1 MLAFGSMMEEPSVSV
16 FLSGTYPEKEQA
28 EEIVK
33 TLEQTEAET
42 SACFYWDG
50 GMTTLTEPDYGRSA
64 QVMAA
69 GILGDGSLYDK
80 RIRGF
85 WEKDKEGCIIDGDTA
100 WKLFW
105 HQRGRGT
112 PACIRGKNLSGPSGA
127 SLEAEDDP
135 DPSGERRNRVYQSI
149 SEK

>member
-1 MLAFGSMMEEPSVSV
+1 
-16 FLSGTYPEKEQA
+16 
-28 EEIVK
+28 
-33 TLEQTEAET
+33 
-42 SACFYWDG
+42 
-50 GMTTLTEPDYGRSA
+50 MTTLTEPDYGRSA

-100 WKLFW
+100 WKLLAPER
-105 HQRGRGT
+105 QRDASLYT
-112 PACIRGKNLSGPSGA
+112 GKNLSGPSGA

-149 SEK
+149 SENERLQDSKQQSSF